1 MKYMSME
8 LVSENGNYFYEMLE
22 ETMEE
27 DELDELSV
35 EGLLYHCKLLLRPD
49 LHRHFPSILEENEL
63 GRFDNAIRTYAV
75 IDRDQERPLLLFD
88 NTIFSSGKDGFLV
101 TDKHLY
107 MKGRSTIAWK
117 DVHQI
122 ECGSN
127 HITINKQRMPLTWSV
142 LSVQD
147 IRMVEQ
153 LLKFCCMALMAYAM
167 QTTDSGSYEEFM
179 SEGKIIIETEAEAI
193 DYSSRLLAAF
203 ADSGWSRHVFGLSPD
218 PKVIKK
224 MGQAVQ
230 SYAQLLPGE
239 IPLIVYDNTAFGS
252 AKDGCLLTNKRICIK
267 NPFAKPQS
275 YSYHSVSVIELKG
288 IAKEL
293 FINGFEVT
301 TTMLTADDAKIKFCA
316 MLNRIRNDLAE
327 ANIRAEEDPA
337 PVENSFSYS
346 ELTGNLLER
355 SIMGSDLSRKLF
367 LYEKGPKNEKKFQ
380 NAFSAYALLQPDEIP
395 MFLYDDT
402 AFGSAKQGLLV
413 SSSAVYVRNTMSQG
427 VRFRW
432 EDIQAIEL
440 RGTFN
445 KELFI
450 NNYKVD
456 ATLLSSNESKA
467 QLCELLNEV
476 WAAVG

>member
-1 MKYMSME
+1 MSME

-117 DVHQI
+117 NVQQI

-167 QTTDSGSYEEFM
+167 QTTDSDSYEEFM

-252 AKDGCLLTNKRICIK
+252 GKDGCLLTNKRICIK

-275 YSYHSVSVIELKG
+275 YSYYSVSVIELRG
-288 IAKEL
+288 IGKDL
-293 FINGFEVT
+293 FINGFEVAV
-301 TTMLTADDAKIKFCA
+301 TMLTSDDAKIKFCA
-316 MLNRIRNDLAE
+316 MLNRMRNDLAE
-327 ANIRAEEDPA
+327 EKVHGEEGAAAEGGG
-337 PVENSFSYS
+337 FSYPRLAKS
-346 ELTGNLLER
+346 LLER
-355 SIMGSDLSRKLF
+355 SILGSDLSRKLF
-367 LYEKGPKNEKKFQ
+367 LYEKGAKNEKKFQ
-380 NAFSAYALLQPDEIP
+380 NAFSAYAALQPDEIP

-402 AFGSAKQGLLV
+402 AFGSAKQGLLA
-413 SSSAVYVRNTMSQG
+413 SSEALYIRNTMSQG

-432 EDIQAIEL
+432 GDIHTIEL
-440 RGTFN
+440 RGAFS

-456 ATLLSSNESKA
+456 ATLLSSNDSKG
-467 QLCELLNEV
+467 QLCGLLNEIWV
-476 WAAVG
+476 AVK